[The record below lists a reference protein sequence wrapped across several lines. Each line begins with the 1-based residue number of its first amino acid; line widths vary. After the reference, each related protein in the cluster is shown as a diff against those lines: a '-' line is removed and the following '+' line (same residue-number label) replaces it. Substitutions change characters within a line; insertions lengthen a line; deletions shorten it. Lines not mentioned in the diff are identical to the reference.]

1 MHDQDGRVFSCPAI
15 FPVASGKFWSYTF
28 PMPLPPVSLD
38 GKNPDHVAMAEAIRQ
53 QSILRVEKLLLAGVP
68 ANAYNLDRQISHLTG
83 GVSWLRAHGQ
93 TLLLTALS
101 RKNLDLVALLLR
113 YGADPDAAPAHAP
126 GLEGQVS
133 RHYLGGA
140 LHAALRLDLP
150 EAFALLLGHGASIEL
165 PDRDGWT
172 PLCWAAWYGRLPEA
186 VELLRHGA
194 VEHLV
199 VRRWEQCDEDIPP
212 PWQPVYWEDLRPP
225 ASTEVQE
232 RWNRE
237 LSALR
242 LEFLPAPATTRERG
256 RL

>member
-1 MHDQDGRVFSCPAI
+1 
-15 FPVASGKFWSYTF
+15 
-28 PMPLPPVSLD
+28 MPLPPVSLD

-53 QSILRVEKLLLAGVP
+53 QSVLRVEKLLQAGVP
-68 ANAYNLDRQISHLTG
+68 ANAFNLDRQISHLTG

-101 RKNLDLVALLLR
+101 RKNLDLVALFLR
-113 YGADPDAAPAHAP
+113 YGADPDVAPAHAP

-150 EAFALLLGHGASIEL
+150 DAFGLLLEHGANIEL

-172 PLCWAAWYGRLPEA
+172 PLCWAGWYDRLPEA
-186 VELLRHGA
+186 VSLLRRGA
-194 VEHLV
+194 VEHLT
-199 VRRWEQCDEDIPP
+199 VRQWEGWTKDAAP
-212 PWQPVYWEDLRPP
+212 PWQGVYWEDLRPVSGLE
-225 ASTEVQE
+225 ATE
-232 RWNRE
+232 RWTRT

-242 LEFLPAPATTRERG
+242 LASLPTPATTRERG